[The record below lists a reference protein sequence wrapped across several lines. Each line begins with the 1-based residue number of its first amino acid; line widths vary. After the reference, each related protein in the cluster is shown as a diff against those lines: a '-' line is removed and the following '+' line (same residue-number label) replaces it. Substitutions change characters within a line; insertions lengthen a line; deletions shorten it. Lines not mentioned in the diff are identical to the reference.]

1 MKKVLDKDLE
11 KKVGGIIVDAESPK
25 EAASNIVTT
34 LKELQ
39 DASGLKIC
47 QAVSKEDVAYR
58 EVK

>member
-1 MKKVLDKDLE
+1 MKKVLDRALE
-11 KKVGGIIVDAESPK
+11 RKIDGIIKDGGKAPE
-25 EAASNIVTT
+25 IVAF

-39 DASGLKIC
+39 DASGVKVC

>member
-11 KKVGGIIVDAESPK
+11 KKITGMKPPEVIAL
-25 EAASNIVTT
+25 

-39 DASGLKIC
+39 DASGIKVC
-47 QAVSKEDVAYR
+47 QNVTKTDVAYR